1 MPTIKKINHV
11 ALVVDDIEASLRFW
25 RDALGLRLDHI
36 DQVPREESAI
46 AFLPVG
52 DSEIELVQ
60 PTSRD
65 SGVAKY
71 LEKRGPGM
79 HHLCLEVDDIQQVID
94 TLKGKGI
101 NLIHDSPVVGEGG
114 RKYIF
119 IHPKAAYGVLVELY
133 ELPGGPAPS
142 FPVLETDRLTLREFQ
157 MADVTAVFEMYA
169 RQDMNQWLEHEPMI
183 SILEADRRVRGRMGL
198 FEKGWGVRWAI
209 AFKNSPEKLI
219 GSCGYFSVRIGTHTV
234 EMGYEV
240 QPDNWQQGIMTE
252 ALTAVLDYSF
262 STSALVPVHRIEALV
277 DPENA
282 ASIRLLTKLGF
293 SNEGLRRGF
302 GYWKGAYRDV
312 IMFAILSS
320 DWVKN

>member
-11 ALVVDDIEASLRFW
+11 ALVVDDIEEALRFW
-25 RDALGLRLDHI
+25 RDALGIGLDHI
-36 DQVPREESAI
+36 KQVPREQSAVAI
-46 AFLPVG
+46 LPVG

-60 PTSRD
+60 PTSSD

-71 LEKRGPGM
+71 LEKRGSGM
-79 HHLCLEVDDIQQVID
+79 HHLCLEVDDIQQMID

-101 NLIHDSPVVGEGG
+101 DLIHDSPAVGEGG
-114 RKYIF
+114 CKYVF
-119 IHPKAAYGVLVELY
+119 IHPKAAFGVLVELY
-133 ELPGGPAPS
+133 ELPGRPARG
-142 FPVLETDRLTLREFQ
+142 FPVLETERLTLRDFQ
-157 MADVTAVFEMYA
+157 IADVPAVFDMYV
-169 RQDMNQWLEHEPMI
+169 RQDMNQWLEHEPMT
-183 SILEADRRVRGRMGL
+183 SIEEAERRVRGRMGL
-198 FEKGWGVRWAI
+198 FENGLGYRWAI

-234 EMGYEV
+234 EMGFEV
-240 QPDNWQQGIMTE
+240 HPDYWQQGIMTE
-252 ALTAVLDYSF
+252 ALTAVFDYSF
-262 STSALVPVHRIEALV
+262 STSALVPIHRVEALV

-312 IMFAILSS
+312 IMFALLSR
-320 DWVKN
+320 DWVKK